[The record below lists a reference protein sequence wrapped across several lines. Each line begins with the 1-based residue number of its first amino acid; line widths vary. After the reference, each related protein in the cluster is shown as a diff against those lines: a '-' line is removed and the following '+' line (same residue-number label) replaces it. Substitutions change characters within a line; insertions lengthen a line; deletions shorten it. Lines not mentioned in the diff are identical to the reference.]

1 MKNIE
6 FKFEKGTYRKVT
18 MCIDG
23 NEAGYIEFS
32 GEEIMYSFIEE
43 EFRGKGLYKMLLIA
57 ALNLG
62 GYVILYSFNRNEFS
76 NPVYQKW
83 MNEDNLSENENI
95 AISLDG
101 EKVDF
106 TKVSEL

>member
-1 MKNIE
+1 METIE

-18 MCIDG
+18 MTIDG
-23 NEAGYIEFS
+23 DEAGYIEFS

-43 EFRGKGLYKMLLIA
+43 EYRGKGLYKMLLIS

-62 GYVILYSFNRNEFS
+62 GYVILYSYNRNEYS

-83 MNEDNLSENENI
+83 MNDDTLSENENI

-101 EKVDF
+101 ERIDF
-106 TKVSEL
+106 VKVSEL

>member
-18 MCIDG
+18 MIIDE

-43 EFRGKGLYKMLLIA
+43 EYRGKGLYKMLLIA

-62 GYVILYSFNRNEFS
+62 GYIILYSFNRNEYS

-83 MNEDNLSENENI
+83 MNDDTLIESEII

-106 TKVSEL
+106 TKASEL

>member
-6 FKFEKGTYRKVT
+6 FKFEKKTYRKVI
-18 MCIDG
+18 MIIDG

-43 EFRGKGLYKMLLIA
+43 EYRGKGLYKMLLIA

-62 GYVILYSFNRNEFS
+62 GYDILYSFNRNEYS

-83 MNEDNLSENENI
+83 MNDDTLSEDENI
-95 AISLDG
+95 AISLNG

-106 TKVSEL
+106 TKASEL